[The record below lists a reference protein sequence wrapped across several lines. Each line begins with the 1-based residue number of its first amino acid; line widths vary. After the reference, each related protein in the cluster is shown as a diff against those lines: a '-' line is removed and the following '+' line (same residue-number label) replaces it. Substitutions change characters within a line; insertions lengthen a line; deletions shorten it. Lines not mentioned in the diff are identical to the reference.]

1 MGNPKL
7 VEILE
12 EAKLMVE
19 EVATYDTIYE
29 TQDLIDLA
37 EEFENGTIDCAVFTS
52 SSSVHG
58 FSKAVKDL
66 HRKTDTGKGG
76 RIGYENLCRREGVH
90 RQRCGIGSPYGRRRK
105 GRLKWI

>member
-1 MGNPKL
+1 
-7 VEILE
+7 
-12 EAKLMVE
+12 MVE

-66 HRKTDTGKGG
+66 DFSKVRAACIGRQTQAKADELGMKTYVAEKASIDSVV
-76 RIGYENLCRREGVH
+76 ELVRRMAEEERGD
-90 RQRCGIGSPYGRRRK
+90 
-105 GRLKWI
+105 